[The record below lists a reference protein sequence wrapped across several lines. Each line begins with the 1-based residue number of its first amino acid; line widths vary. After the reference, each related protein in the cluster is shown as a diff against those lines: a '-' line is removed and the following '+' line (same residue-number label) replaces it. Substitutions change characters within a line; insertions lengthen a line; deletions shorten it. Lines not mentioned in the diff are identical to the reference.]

1 AAASY
6 RFVQPMAGV
15 GELKFRAAWGQT
27 GNPPLYGVRFILDST
42 GALGGQVGQFRALTL
57 GLDSITPERNT
68 EIEGGFDATFG
79 NQFATLGV
87 TLYQK
92 SVTDLLLLQSVAPS
106 TGPRHRISNG
116 ANPPT
121 RGIDAAPAV
130 PPART
135 PDVDWVLRPT
145 FYLNRSKIMEL
156 PVPAFNTAGFGLSL
170 GAYRIEPGKSA
181 TQI

>member
-1 AAASY
+1 M
-6 RFVQPMAGV
+6 RK
-15 GELKFRAAWGQT
+15 LRALCGQRAT
-27 GNPPLYGVRFILDST
+27 PPLYGTRFILDST

-92 SVTDLLLLQSVAPS
+92 NVTDLLLLQSVAPS
-106 TGPRHRISNG
+106 TGYRQRIFNG
-116 ANPPT
+116 GKLRN
-121 RGIDAAPAV
+121 RGIEAALAV
-130 PPART
+130 SP
-135 PDVDWVLRPT
+135 RPT
-145 FYLNRSKIMEL
+145 ADVSWILRSTFYMNRSKILEL

-170 GAYRIEPGKSA
+170 GAFRIEKGKSA
-181 TQI
+181 TH